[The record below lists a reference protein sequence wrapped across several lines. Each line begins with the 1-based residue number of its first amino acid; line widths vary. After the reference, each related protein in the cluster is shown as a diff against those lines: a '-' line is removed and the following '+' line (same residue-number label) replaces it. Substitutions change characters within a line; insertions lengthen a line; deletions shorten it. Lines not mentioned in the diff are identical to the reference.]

1 MGRSSRGDVT
11 RLLLAW
17 RDGDPSAADRLVP
30 LVYDELHAIAGR
42 YLRNERNAGTLQ
54 TTALIHEA
62 YLRLV
67 GSEVDWEGRSHFFAI
82 AANTMRR
89 VLVDHAR
96 ARRRLKRGGPDG
108 VEVTLDDPVMDPDE
122 GNGTDPVD
130 VVAVDRA
137 LDELA
142 ELDGR
147 KARAVELH
155 YFGGLGYE
163 QMAEVMGISTA
174 TVHRDLRF
182 ARSWIHDRLRPGD
195 GEGA

>member
-1 MGRSSRGDVT
+1 MGRSPRGDVT

-30 LVYDELHAIAGR
+30 LVYEELHAIAGR
-42 YLRNERNAGTLQ
+42 YLRKEGDAGTLQ

-67 GSEVDWEGRSHFFAI
+67 GADVEWEGRSHFFAI

-96 ARRRLKRGGPDG
+96 ARKRLKRGGPDG
-108 VEVTLDDPVMDPDE
+108 VEVTLDEPVVAPGE
-122 GNGTDPVD
+122 GSGTDPVD

-137 LDELA
+137 LDELS
-142 ELDGR
+142 ELDER

-163 QMAEVMGISTA
+163 QMAEVMGVSPA

-182 ARSWIHDRLRPGD
+182 ARSWIHDRLRPSGGGD
-195 GEGA
+195 G

>member
-11 RLLLAW
+11 RLLMAW

-30 LVYDELHAIAGR
+30 LVYEELHAIAGR
-42 YLRNERNAGTLQ
+42 YLSDERDAGTLQ

-67 GSEVDWEGRSHFFAI
+67 GTDVEWEGRSHFFAI

-96 ARRRLKRGGPDG
+96 ARKRLKRGGPDA
-108 VEVTLDDPVMDPDE
+108 VAVTLDDPVVSPGE
-122 GNGTDPVD
+122 GRRSDPVD
-130 VVAVDRA
+130 VIAVDRA
-137 LDELA
+137 LEELA
-142 ELDGR
+142 ALDPR

-163 QMAEVMGISTA
+163 QMAEVLGISTA

-182 ARSWIHDRLRPGD
+182 ARSWIHDRLRPG
-195 GEGA
+195 GGG